1 MMPSG
6 PFDAGYGS
14 LLGGGGGGGGGALPH
29 SSIRR
34 NCGSDPQNLLGIRS
48 ASTYFSGIT
57 MLWLERCQV
66 RWVKLVAFCTHY
78 CHLDPK
84 AINFIEPEQ
93 RFSNLGDHPSTAS
106 ASYLPPIS
114 PHNAPNVSTA
124 LGNNRLSFVVSTKT
138 AAATAK
144 RSRPALPTFL
154 ALNVSPFSFSL
165 PCRKTG

>member
-1 MMPSG
+1 MKRICSITSASRMMPSG

-14 LLGGGGGGGGGALPH
+14 LLGGGGGGALPH

-57 MLWLERCQV
+57 MLWLERCHV

-93 RFSNLGDHPSTAS
+93 RFSNPSTPS
-106 ASYLPPIS
+106 ASYRPPIS

-124 LGNNRLSFVVSTKT
+124 LGNDRLSFVVSTKT
-138 AAATAK
+138 
-144 RSRPALPTFL
+144 RQQQQRRDHDPRFRPFW
-154 ALNVSPFSFSL
+154 
-165 PCRKTG
+165 R